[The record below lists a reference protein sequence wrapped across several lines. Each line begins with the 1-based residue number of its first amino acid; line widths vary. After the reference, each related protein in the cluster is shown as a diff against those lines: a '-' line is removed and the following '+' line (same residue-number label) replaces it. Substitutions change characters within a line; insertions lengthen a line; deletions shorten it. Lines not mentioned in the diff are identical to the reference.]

1 MDEDKYY
8 EDYAIGEKSSS
19 LGRTITETDIVI
31 HSGQVGDLHP
41 YHMDAEFSKNAPF
54 GQRLAYGTLVFS
66 IAAGFMARSVN
77 NRLYSYGYDRIRFV
91 KPVFIGDTIH
101 LEMEIVEKRPS
112 PKHLEHGFVFEQG
125 TTINQRGEI
134 VLVFTHIGFVE
145 RRVPAELEAQA
156 AGVQAG

>member
-1 MDEDKYY
+1 VDEERYY
-8 EDYAIGEKSSS
+8 EDYVVGERSVS

-66 IAAGFMARSVN
+66 IASGFMARSIN
-77 NRLYSYGYDRIRFV
+77 TRLYSYGYDNVRFV
-91 KPVFIGDTIH
+91 KPVFIGDTIR

-112 PKHLEHGFVFEQG
+112 PKHPGHGFILDKG
-125 TTINQRGEI
+125 TTLNQRDEI
-134 VLVFTHIGFVE
+134 VLVFTHLGFVE
-145 RRVPAELEAQA
+145 RRVLAELAAEPVA
-156 AGVQAG
+156 AG